1 VRVSQPAACA
11 AAGGSV
17 RRKTFDGA
25 LELYQC
31 SVVLQPGGLAAAC
44 LHEAWPPAA
53 AAGAAAGGKGGAGSG
68 AAQQQQQQEEEG
80 EVAGVP
86 HLWLFCPDPMCM
98 ESRPTGSRL
107 PAW

>member
-1 VRVSQPAACA
+1 LSQPAACA

-44 LHEAWPPAA
+44 LHEAWT
-53 AAGAAAGGKGGAGSG
+53 AGELQGPS
-68 AAQQQQQQEEEG
+68 
-80 EVAGVP
+80 VI
-86 HLWLFCPDPMCM
+86 
-98 ESRPTGSRL
+98 
-107 PAW
+107 